1 MTGLVLAGGRSVRFG
16 SDKSRF
22 VLPGESRDMLRRTLE
37 MLGSVAGV
45 TRLAVACRSEQ
56 ADDLR
61 GRLPSHV
68 ALITDG
74 PHEISSPFYGVM
86 AALRALDA
94 PLLALSCDLP
104 LMRADVL
111 SLLVRTRSE
120 VLEML
125 APRQHTPLR
134 TTFIHPDGRVET
146 LVSIYER
153 EALPFLEGTQSAGRR
168 GLFSAIPLD
177 RQTLIPC
184 PEEPPFL
191 NMNTPDCL
199 ALRLCLGQE
208 DRIQV

>member
-22 VLPGESRDMLRRTLE
+22 VLPGESRDMLQRTLD
-37 MLGSVAGV
+37 MLASVQGV
-45 TRLAVACRSEQ
+45 TRLAVSCRADQ
-56 ADDLR
+56 ADGLR

-68 ALITDG
+68 ILIEDS
-74 PHEISSPFYGVM
+74 PHEISSPFYGVL
-86 AALRALDA
+86 AALKALGG

-111 SLLVRTRSE
+111 ALLVRTRGE

-125 APRQHTPLR
+125 APRQLPPLR

-146 LVSIYER
+146 LASIYEP
-153 EALPFLEGTQSAGRR
+153 EALPLLEEARKAGRC
-168 GLFSAIPLD
+168 GLFSAVPLD

-184 PEEPPFL
+184 PEEPLFL
-191 NMNTPDCL
+191 NMNTPDSA
-199 ALRLCLGQE
+199 ALKLCGSS
-208 DRIQV
+208 R